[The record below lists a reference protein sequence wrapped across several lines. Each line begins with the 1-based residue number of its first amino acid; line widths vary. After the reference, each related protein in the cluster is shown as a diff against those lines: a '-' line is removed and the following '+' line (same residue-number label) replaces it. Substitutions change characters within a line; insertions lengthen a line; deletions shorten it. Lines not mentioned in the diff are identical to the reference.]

1 MLLRILLRT
10 RVLEHYQGVLCV
22 RHGAFSD
29 TVVSE
34 VLGRH
39 SRSVSDAVHPTWSSA
54 HRCRLEER
62 GGE

>member
-22 RHGAFSD
+22 RHGAFRD

-54 HRCRLEER
+54 HKV
-62 GGE
+62 